1 MFFLSLAL
9 FAQSATLDTDTGKAA
24 GQCNRALAADMGTAR
39 LATLRG
45 FAQVTYLGMSVA
57 KAEGVK
63 DNFSKRTFEMLFDAR
78 DAAAKAP
85 KPTPAL
91 LAECDSRFPLARSTA
106 PVELPRDAL
115 DRDLTCVGALSFLVA
130 GAESWGREKTA
141 VRAEYQPYFDG
152 LTARI
157 SKNPRT
163 NAALGE
169 QESFAGAVNNALRI
183 SLDTGNLETVLLSCS
198 KLPT

>member
-45 FAQVTYLGMSVA
+45 FAQATYLGMSVA

-78 DAAAKAP
+78 DAAAKDP

-91 LAECDSRFPLARSTA
+91 LAACDARFPFARSTVPA
-106 PVELPRDAL
+106 KLPQDAF

-130 GAESWGREKTA
+130 GAESWGREKSA
-141 VRAEYQPYFDG
+141 VRAEYQPYFDS
-152 LTARI
+152 LTTRI

-163 NAALGE
+163 NTALGE
-169 QESFAGAVNNALRI
+169 QGSFAGAVNNALRI
-183 SLDTGNLETVLLSCS
+183 SLDTGNLEALLLSCR